1 MIKIILLFILFSLS
15 ISFEVEE
22 QLSITEL
29 EEEAQLFILNESYL
43 DAISNYEKI
52 YDIQSLI
59 FGVNHKNV
67 SNTLIVLGD
76 LYYKSNDEINALRCF
91 QESIRI
97 IHYNYM
103 ISNQSFITPLEYL
116 FEIYLNNEQI
126 EIAGEIS
133 DKLSALY
140 SLDTLSYDM
149 VSWSEILNNRLYTD
163 SYDTLNTTNDSS
175 IVFINPQAYLD
186 SAKIYINS
194 NQYKE
199 SVAPL
204 LSAFIEGYD
213 IFTYNDYSIFFTSF
227 NNNQLNELSDFLQI
241 LKYSDSQ
248 DIQATIY
255 FYLAIISYQ
264 LGNNNLSFSYITE
277 FSRLMPDE
285 IMTFILSG
293 DIYYNRKEYIEA
305 LSEYQK
311 ILWIYPNDSVAL
323 FQQSL
328 CFYQLNYYEDAK
340 LNFNK
345 ILSNNND
352 HYESIYYLALIE
364 YESQNYDTAIDLFSR
379 LLLHSSKDSE
389 IYNYL
394 GELYYKKDN
403 LKLALYSYEQSIKIN
418 PYNSNVYYYLG
429 IIYEQLLSPTKSIQN
444 YNQAIQ
450 MDNNNLDL
458 IYRLGMI
465 LYKQGELKKSIEY
478 LRRYV
483 VSNYEDI
490 EVLEILADI
499 LNKLDRFP
507 ESIEI
512 YKKLIEF
519 DKGNQSYYLKLAKLY
534 WKLDDYQKS
543 KYYYT
548 ILLDNN
554 NDTDGEIFYYLGF
567 IANKNQEYELA
578 KNYLF
583 SAYECG
589 YSTNELYNQFAI
601 SYNKTKDYRDM
612 IFILN
617 EGLNFNPSNQNI
629 IYYLGLAY
637 YEIGFYTK
645 AIQLLKNYHLYNPND
660 MTASYTIGMA
670 YFNNEDYIN
679 SFKYLNIANSNDDYE
694 ILYYLASCKY
704 HLKKHQEAIPFY
716 KKSLIINPQNPYAI
730 YLLGQTYIVLGD
742 KKESKRQLK
751 LLRDLDD
758 ILFETLKLSFNT
770 KFDI

>member
-1 MIKIILLFILFSLS
+1 MIKIILLFILLAFPF
-15 ISFEVEE
+15 SFEVEE

-67 SNTLIVLGD
+67 ANTLIILGD
-76 LYYKSNDEINALRCF
+76 LYYKSADEINALRCF

-103 ISNQSFITPLEYL
+103 VSNQTFITPLEYL
-116 FEIYLNNEQI
+116 FEIYLNNDQVD
-126 EIAGEIS
+126 IAGEIS
-133 DKLSALY
+133 NKLSTLY

-149 VSWSEILNNRLYTD
+149 VVWSEILNNKNYID
-163 SYDTLNTTNDSS
+163 IHDTLNAINDSS
-175 IVFINPQAYLD
+175 IIFINPQSYLD
-186 SAKIYINS
+186 SAKVYINS

-199 SVAPL
+199 SVDPL
-204 LSAFIEGYD
+204 LGAFIEGYD
-213 IFTYNDYSIFFTSF
+213 IFTYNDYSNFFTSF
-227 NNNQLNELSDFLQI
+227 NNAQLNELSDFLQI

-285 IMTFILSG
+285 IMTFILLG
-293 DIYYNRKEYIEA
+293 DIYYSRKDYIAA

-311 ILWIYPNDSVAL
+311 ILWLYPNDTIAL
-323 FQQSL
+323 FQQAL
-328 CFYQLNYYEDAK
+328 CFYKLNYQEDAK
-340 LNFNK
+340 SNFNK
-345 ILSNNND
+345 ILSNDEN

-364 YESQNYDTAIDLFSR
+364 YESQNYNKSIDLFSS

-394 GELYYKKDN
+394 GELYYKQDN

-418 PYNSNVYYYLG
+418 PYNSDVYYYLG
-429 IIYEQLLSPTKSIQN
+429 IIYEQLLNPTKSIQN
-444 YNQAIQ
+444 YKQSIQ

-490 EVLEILADI
+490 EVLQILADI
-499 LNKLDRFP
+499 LNQLDRFP

-512 YKKLIEF
+512 YKKLIDF
-519 DKGNQSYYLKLAKLY
+519 DKNNQSYYFKLAKLY
-534 WKLDDYQKS
+534 WNLGDYEKS

-548 ILLDNN
+548 ILLE
-554 NDTDGEIFYYLGF
+554 NDEIDGEIFYYLGF
-567 IANKNQEYELA
+567 IANKNGEYELA
-578 KNYLF
+578 KNHLF

-589 YSTNELYNQFAI
+589 YSTNDLYNQFAI
-601 SYNKTKDYRDM
+601 SYDKTKDYRDM

-617 EGLNFNPSNQNI
+617 EGLNFNPNNQNI
-629 IYYLGLAY
+629 IYYLGIAY

-645 AIQLLKNYHLYNPND
+645 AIQLLKNYYLYNPD
-660 MTASYTIGMA
+660 DLTAAYTIGMA
-670 YFNNEDYIN
+670 YFKNEDYIN
-679 SFKYLNIANSNDDYE
+679 SFKYLNISNSNDDYE

-704 HLKKHQEAIPFY
+704 HLQKYQEAIPFY

-730 YLLGQTYIVLGD
+730 YLLGQTYILLGD

-751 LLRDLDD
+751 LLKDLDD